1 MDFLCSWD
9 TLYMFGFHNVIEGK
23 KMAKWHKLKK
33 MQQKAGKSGPKDMK
47 RMMKKLSKQGQMDF
61 EELENVEEV
70 IIKQADK
77 EIVIEKPQVT
87 RLQMPGQGE
96 VFQVVGTGTERSKA
110 TEEGETEGVESSEAV
125 EIRPEDAQLVA
136 SQAGVSLEEGIAAL
150 KQSAGDLAKAI
161 LFLKQSKI

>member
-1 MDFLCSWD
+1 
-9 TLYMFGFHNVIEGK
+9 MFGFHDVTERK

-47 RMMKKLSKQGQMDF
+47 RMMRKLSKQGQMDF

-96 VFQVVGTGTERSKA
+96 VFQVVGAGAERSKTA
-110 TEEGETEGVESSEAV
+110 AEEGETEEIASSEEV
-125 EIRPEDAQLVA
+125 EVSPEDAQLVA

-150 KQSAGDLAKAI
+150 KQSGGDLAKAI
-161 LFLKQSKI
+161 LFLKQSKT

>member
-1 MDFLCSWD
+1 
-9 TLYMFGFHNVIEGK
+9 
-23 KMAKWHKLKK
+23 MAKWQKLKK

-47 RMMKKLSKQGQMDF
+47 RMMRKLSKQGQMDF

-96 VFQVVGTGTERSKA
+96 VFQVVGAGAERSKTTA
-110 TEEGETEGVESSEAV
+110 EEGEAEEVASSE
-125 EIRPEDAQLVA
+125 EIEVSPEDAQLVA

-150 KQSAGDLAKAI
+150 KQSGGDLAKAI
-161 LFLKQSKI
+161 LFLKQSKT